1 MLASSSSLDC
11 QAAIPLSSNVPVEK
25 KEDFLDAE
33 FIIEPHI
40 SEFLSQYNSSGRACI
55 KNIVIV
61 ILNKNILKIYQRRN
75 ESHINQYYT
84 YTTPSTFILLY

>member
-1 MLASSSSLDC
+1 MY
-11 QAAIPLSSNVPVEK
+11 LSK
-25 KEDFLDAE
+25 KKDFLDAE

-40 SEFLSQYNSSGRACI
+40 SEFLSQYNSSGCACI
-55 KNIVIV
+55 KKIVIV

-84 YTTPSTFILLY
+84 YMYTTSSTFILLY

>member
-1 MLASSSSLDC
+1 MY
-11 QAAIPLSSNVPVEK
+11 LSKK
-25 KEDFLDAE
+25 KEDFLDTE

-40 SEFLSQYNSSGRACI
+40 SEFLSQYNSSGCACI
-55 KNIVIV
+55 KKIVIV

>member
-11 QAAIPLSSNVPVEK
+11 QAAIPLSSKVPVEK
-25 KEDFLDAE
+25 KDFLDAE

-40 SEFLSQYNSSGRACI
+40 SEFLSQYNSSGCACI
-55 KNIVIV
+55 KKIVIV